1 MTMRQAKSDTSRR
14 TVLGA
19 IAMLFPAIRASYA
32 QGPEPQRPSDDTE
45 PRGAPPLEPDDQD
58 QTESLGERRR
68 KRNGVIDPNGDTDP
82 GIEIR
87 PPADPG
93 TTPVIPP
100 NRDPD
105 TAPK

>member
-1 MTMRQAKSDTSRR
+1 MTIRHATGGTSRR
-14 TVLGA
+14 ALLGA
-19 IAMLFPAIRASYA
+19 IAMLFPAAAYA
-32 QGPEPQRPSDDTE
+32 QSPAPEGRSDDTE
-45 PRGAPPLEPDDQD
+45 PKGAPPLEPDNQD

-93 TTPVIPP
+93 TTPIIPP
-100 NRDPD
+100 NPD